1 MRSNQLKKQNFV
13 REKKYMSNSLLLKVN
28 PGHLNSHGNNA
39 LQRNDLANLFKY
51 DLLFNHHKMIAGE
64 MMLELCT

>member
-1 MRSNQLKKQNFV
+1 MGSNPLKKENFV
-13 REKKYMSNSLLLKVN
+13 REKKYLSLLKVN

-51 DLLFNHHKMIAGE
+51 DLLFNHHKMIG
-64 MMLELCT
+64 